1 MEENNELIHAI
12 SELQHPIIKVWRE
25 NHSLTKTELEAL
37 LKNNQFRVGELIDE
51 FIDAWDEIYPELLKN
66 NQFRVGELIDEFI
79 DSIDAWDEIYPD
91 FWHQFRKVMK
101 LKGKS
106 EQDG

>member
-1 MEENNELIHAI
+1 MKKIIKKVIKLMEENNELIHAI
-12 SELQHPIIKVWRE
+12 SELQHPIIKAWRE
-25 NHSLTKTELEAL
+25 NHSLTKIELEAI
-37 LKNNQFRVGELIDE
+37 LKNNQFRVEEL
-51 FIDAWDEIYPELLKN
+51 
-66 NQFRVGELIDEFI
+66 VDEFI

-106 EQDG
+106 E